1 MGETKNTEAV
11 EAFIKRWQGR
21 EGGQERANYVSFLNE
36 LIALLGLPP
45 PDPADATHEHNDYV
59 FERAVKKHKDEGDSQ
74 GRIDLYKKNS
84 FVLEAKQ
91 SRLKGVKKVPGQNDL
106 FTADIPENSRGR
118 RSADRAWDVLMLN
131 AKRQAEEYARAL
143 PTSHGWP
150 PFILVCDVGH
160 CIEVYADFS
169 GQGKNYTQFPVSKIF
184 ALRKAPRWP
193 LNSSPRWS
201 KSRRSHRERSNRL
214 PRCLPLWPPP
224 ANRSMPRASRRSS
237 SEPRP
242 PRRRS
247 AKSWPRWRDLA
258 TSRRKTARPSRCGG
272 LRSWG

>member
-1 MGETKNTEAV
+1 MEETKNIEV
-11 EAFIKRWQGR
+11 IEVFIGRWQGR

-45 PDPADATHEHNDYV
+45 PDPAEATHEHNDYV
-59 FERAVKKHKDEGDSQ
+59 FERAVRKHKDEGDSH

-106 FTADIPENSRGR
+106 FTADIPDDSRGR
-118 RSADRAWDVLMLN
+118 RGADRAWDVLMLN

-150 PFILVCDVGH
+150 PFLLVCDVGH

-169 GQGKNYTQFPVSKIF
+169 GQGKNYTQFPDRQNFRIYLEDLRKVEVRDRLKAIWLDPHSLDPTRTAAKATREIAARLAEVSK
-184 ALRKAPRWP
+184 ALEAKKYPAEEVAQF
-193 LNSSPRWS
+193 LM
-201 KSRRSHRERSNRL
+201 
-214 PRCLPLWPPP
+214 RCLFTMF
-224 ANRSMPRASRRSS
+224 AASVKLLP
-237 SEPRP
+237 E
-242 PRRRS
+242 
-247 AKSWPRWRDLA
+247 
-258 TSRRKTARPSRCGG
+258 
-272 LRSWG
+272 